1 MAGARTVEG
10 VVAVDGAKWEI
21 YVGGAA
27 GAHIHKGDLL
37 ATVDSP
43 QQVITLTGRFLQ
55 YYRENAKWLERT
67 YTWVPRYGIERIRA
81 VVVDDAEGIAAELD
95 ANIQRSVD
103 GYRDPL
109 QDGKEPAS
117 PGQFRSS
124 IPLIPLRLVPVR

>member
-1 MAGARTVEG
+1 M
-10 VVAVDGAKWEI
+10 
-21 YVGGAA
+21 
-27 GAHIHKGDLL
+27 
-37 ATVDSP
+37 
-43 QQVITLTGRFLQ
+43 
-55 YYRENAKWLERT
+55 
-67 YTWVPRYGIERIRA
+67 PRYGIERIRA

-124 IPLIPLRLVPVR
+124 LPLIPLPLVPVR